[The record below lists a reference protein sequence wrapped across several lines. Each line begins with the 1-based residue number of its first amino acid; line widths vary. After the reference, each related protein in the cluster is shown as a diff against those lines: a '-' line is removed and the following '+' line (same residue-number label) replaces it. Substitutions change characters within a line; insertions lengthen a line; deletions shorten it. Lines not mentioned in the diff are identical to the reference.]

1 MHSTPPPTLTFPL
14 SCSYFPQNPSPR
26 EQGLGRLRAGAFSE
40 LAPHLQSLVESRLGT
55 MFTEKGSAF
64 EFPGKTVMGLG
75 HSPPKGGR
83 ADGSG
88 IEKKNDPSSFVNGRV
103 FV

>member
-1 MHSTPPPTLTFPL
+1 
-14 SCSYFPQNPSPR
+14 
-26 EQGLGRLRAGAFSE
+26 
-40 LAPHLQSLVESRLGT
+40 